1 MWVWEGCVSQVVKRH
16 VMINF
21 LQQTLL
27 DTNPYL
33 LGLTV
38 AVSILHS
45 VFEFLAFKNGV
56 YQCCYGG
63 VTVSYRRCVMVWS
76 NSAVS

>member
-45 VFEFLAFKNGV
+45 VFEFLAFKNGMVCISTV
-56 YQCCYGG
+56 Y
-63 VTVSYRRCVMVWS
+63 VVMVE
-76 NSAVS
+76 